1 MASALDLSQNVRP
14 SNTNLQNVVSFWET
28 SSARP
33 LPVLCPWT
41 LLGDLHPQTSWL
53 PPLQNSKYANTEKLS
68 LCNWLLEAVIESG
81 FLWWVQLFHSYAVLS
96 VLAEVICLKCR
107 ELCTMKSVYQ
117 LAYLTHIH
125 WQNVLTVYSGFSN
138 DYYWL
143 LRMCLI
149 CYTDQLLLN
158 CTNSLQSVTIPLS
171 IPFLF
176 ISVVSTCP
184 SDFICR
190 TWVPGGGIFQP
201 AFHWLLIDFTV
212 CALKC

>member
-143 LRMCLI
+143 LRMCLWFVI
-149 CYTDQLLLN
+149 QTSSYWTVQTVCNLSP
-158 CTNSLQSVTIPLS
+158 SLCQFHFCSFLWFRPVHPTSYAAPGCLVEAFFNRLS
-171 IPFLF
+171 IDFWLTLLF
-176 ISVVSTCP
+176 V
-184 SDFICR
+184 R
-190 TWVPGGGIFQP
+190 
-201 AFHWLLIDFTV
+201 
-212 CALKC
+212 

>member
-14 SNTNLQNVVSFWET
+14 SNTDLQNVVSFWGT
-28 SSARP
+28 SSARL

-125 WQNVLTVYSGFSN
+125 WQNVLTVCNLSPSLCQFHFCSFLWFRPVHPTSYAAPG
-138 DYYWL
+138 
-143 LRMCLI
+143 CLVEAFF
-149 CYTDQLLLN
+149 N
-158 CTNSLQSVTIPLS
+158 RLS
-171 IPFLF
+171 IDFWLTLLF
-176 ISVVSTCP
+176 V
-184 SDFICR
+184 R
-190 TWVPGGGIFQP
+190 
-201 AFHWLLIDFTV
+201 
-212 CALKC
+212 